1 MEILINKKIV
11 VGGLAVIGG
20 IALVAYLLKPKSS
33 KQNSE
38 GFFNAG
44 GITLPNLPT
53 NPFVP
58 NSFTRQDSFCK
69 LCVLYQKTINSKGV
83 AVYTKRLTSDNTISP
98 EAFSI
103 TEQEFTMAF
112 TKNGLCKVS
121 PPTK

>member
-1 MEILINKKIV
+1 MEILKDKKIL

-20 IALVAYLLKPKSS
+20 IALVAYLLKPKSP

-44 GITLPNLPT
+44 GVFFPNLPT

-69 LCVLYQKTINSKGV
+69 RANSSE
-83 AVYTKRLTSDNTISP
+83 L
-98 EAFSI
+98 SI
-103 TEQEFTMAF
+103 TNPK
-112 TKNGLCKVS
+112 TK
-121 PPTK
+121 